1 MRPAPRELTSPIRPS
16 TFGCLSEEGKA
27 EGLRFS
33 LQDVPPD
40 GLHVVREV
48 GQEDLHLEEDCPGI
62 RDVLSLTAM
71 IRAEDSEFWVEGEL
85 KGLLVHECVRCL
97 GEFTSPANISFHAR
111 YRDPRHR
118 RTRRKDTDTRE
129 GTRDLDAVEFYPV
142 VKQRIALHDLLREHV
157 ILSVPMQPLCSD
169 GCRGLCQTCGHSL
182 NVSACGCEETTTES
196 PFAVLRAVRKSS
208 ANRLA

>member
-1 MRPAPRELTSPIRPS
+1 MRPAPRDLTSPIRPS
-16 TFGCLSEEGKA
+16 TFERLSEEGKVD
-27 EGLRFS
+27 GLRFS

-48 GQEDLHLEEDCPGI
+48 GQEDLQLEEDDPGI
-62 RDVLSLTAM
+62 RDVLSLTAT
-71 IRAEDSEFWVEGEL
+71 IREEDSEFRVEGEL

-97 GEFTSPANISFHAR
+97 GEFTSPANISFQAR

-118 RTRRKDTDTRE
+118 QARRTDTDKRE
-129 GTRDLDAVEFYPV
+129 GTRDPDDVESYPV

-182 NVSACGCEETTTES
+182 NVSACGCKETPIES
-196 PFAVLRAVRKSS
+196 PFAVLRAVRTSS
-208 ANRLA
+208 SNRLA

>member
-1 MRPAPRELTSPIRPS
+1 MRPAPRDLTSPIRPS
-16 TFGCLSEEGKA
+16 TFERLSEEGKVD
-27 EGLRFS
+27 GLRFS

-48 GQEDLHLEEDCPGI
+48 GQEDLQLEEDDPGI
-62 RDVLSLTAM
+62 RDVLSLTAT
-71 IRAEDSEFWVEGEL
+71 IREEDSEFRVEGEL

-97 GEFTSPANISFHAR
+97 GEFTSPANISFQAR
-111 YRDPRHR
+111 YRDPRYR
-118 RTRRKDTDTRE
+118 RARRKDTDERE
-129 GTRDLDAVEFYPV
+129 GTRDPDEVESYPV

-182 NVSACGCEETTTES
+182 NVSACGCKETPIES
-196 PFAVLRAVRKSS
+196 PFAVLRAVRTSS
-208 ANRLA
+208 SNRLA

>member
-1 MRPAPRELTSPIRPS
+1 M
-16 TFGCLSEEGKA
+16 GCLS
-27 EGLRFS
+27 FS

-40 GLHVVREV
+40 GLHVAREV
-48 GQEDLHLEEDCPGI
+48 GKEDLELEEDYPGI
-62 RDVLSLTAM
+62 RDGLSLTAT

-97 GEFTSPANISFHAR
+97 GEFTSPANISFQAR
-111 YRDPRHR
+111 YRDPQPRQA
-118 RTRRKDTDTRE
+118 KKKGTDKSE
-129 GTRDLDAVEFYPV
+129 GNRDSDEVESYPV

-182 NVSACGCEETTTES
+182 NVSTCGCEETRTES

>member
-1 MRPAPRELTSPIRPS
+1 MRPAPRDLTSPIRPS
-16 TFGCLSEEGKA
+16 TFERLSEEGKVD
-27 EGLRFS
+27 GLRFS

-48 GQEDLHLEEDCPGI
+48 GQEDLQLEEDDPGI
-62 RDVLSLTAM
+62 RDVLSLTAT
-71 IRAEDSEFWVEGEL
+71 IREEDSEFRVEGEL

-97 GEFTSPANISFHAR
+97 GEFTSPANISFQAR
-111 YRDPRHR
+111 YRDPRYRRAR
-118 RTRRKDTDTRE
+118 RTDTDERE
-129 GTRDLDAVEFYPV
+129 GTRDPDDVESYPV

-182 NVSACGCEETTTES
+182 NVSVCGCKETPIES
-196 PFAVLRAVRKSS
+196 PFAVLRAVRTSS
-208 ANRLA
+208 SNRLA

>member
-1 MRPAPRELTSPIRPS
+1 MD
-16 TFGCLSEEGKA
+16 
-27 EGLRFS
+27 GLRFS

-48 GQEDLHLEEDCPGI
+48 GQEDLQLEEDDPGI
-62 RDVLSLTAM
+62 RDVLSLTAT
-71 IRAEDSEFWVEGEL
+71 IREEDSEFRVEGEL

-97 GEFTSPANISFHAR
+97 GEFTSPANISFQAR

-118 RTRRKDTDTRE
+118 QARRKDTDERE
-129 GTRDLDAVEFYPV
+129 GTRDPDDVESYPV

-182 NVSACGCEETTTES
+182 NVSACGCKETPIES
-196 PFAVLRAVRKSS
+196 PFAVLRAVRTSS
-208 ANRLA
+208 SNRLA